1 MINFEYDEQKS
12 QSNLDKHGIDF
23 VAAQKLWNDPY
34 LIEIPAKT
42 TDEPRFLV
50 IGSISKKYWSAVVT
64 PRNDNIRIISVLRS
78 RTEEIAI
85 YES

>member
-42 TDEPRFLV
+42 TDEPR
-50 IGSISKKYWSAVVT
+50 
-64 PRNDNIRIISVLRS
+64 R
-78 RTEEIAI
+78 
-85 YES
+85 